1 MYSNLQNGIIIR
13 QANFDDYVPLANF
26 LSFEYFVHR
35 HLDWRTSLDWLG
47 KKPFLIAEYNHEIIA
62 CFAAPN
68 DVVSTTWVR
77 VFACAPSFP
86 KEEIWELLFERAL
99 EIFDSKIKTVGALGL
114 LNWFVHL
121 IEKTRFR
128 LTQEIIVLERS
139 DPRTIYDGL
148 GNEYFIR
155 KLDPEDLPDVVKLD
169 EISFPPLW
177 QMPMETMRLAYLQ
190 SGYSTVIEKDQQI
203 IGYQITTDALS
214 SAHLARIAVRPD
226 IQKKGLA
233 GFLLTDVI
241 NYYQKIGISRLTVN
255 TQNDN
260 FASQMLYKKFG
271 FQRLNEQYPVYTF
284 QICED

>member
-1 MYSNLQNGIIIR
+1 MHNGIEIR
-13 QANFDDYVPLANF
+13 QASFEDYVPLANF

-47 KKPFLIAEYNHEIIA
+47 KEPFLIAEYNQEIIA

-68 DVVSTTWVR
+68 DVASTTWVR
-77 VFACAPSFP
+77 VFACANSFP
-86 KEEIWELLFERAL
+86 KDEIWDLFFEKAL
-99 EIFDSKIKTVGALGL
+99 DIFDSKIKTVGALGI
-114 LNWFVHL
+114 LNWFVHM
-121 IEKTRFR
+121 IAKTRFK

-139 DPRTIYDGL
+139 DSSSVDDKI

-155 KLDPEDLPDVVKLD
+155 KLDPDDLPYVVELD
-169 EISFPPLW
+169 ELSFPPLW

-226 IQKKGLA
+226 LQKRGLA

-271 FQRLNEQYPVYTF
+271 FERLNEHYPVYTF
-284 QICED
+284 QIYE

>member
-1 MYSNLQNGIIIR
+1 MHNGIEIR
-13 QANFDDYVPLANF
+13 QASFEDYVPLANF

-47 KKPFLIAEYNHEIIA
+47 KEPFLIAEYNQEIIA

-68 DVVSTTWVR
+68 DVASTTWVR
-77 VFACAPSFP
+77 VFACANSFP
-86 KEEIWELLFERAL
+86 KDEIWDLFFEKAL
-99 EIFDSKIKTVGALGL
+99 DIFDSKIKTVGALGI
-114 LNWFVHL
+114 LNWFVHM
-121 IEKTRFR
+121 IEKTKFK

-139 DPRTIYDGL
+139 DSSSVDDKI

-155 KLDPEDLPDVVKLD
+155 KLDPDDLPYVVELD
-169 EISFPPLW
+169 ELSFPPLW

-226 IQKKGLA
+226 LQKRGLA

-271 FQRLNEQYPVYTF
+271 FERLNEHYPVYTF
-284 QICED
+284 QIYE